1 MEYIPYVIGTS
12 LFGGSLSFFVGNIYT
27 KDSNELE
34 ISEELNV
41 EISEEKELN
50 DSVDI
55 KSYDVLCNNNKY
67 LGKTFN
73 EKSVAITNICIKEC
87 NLKMRVYSKK
97 KHYNKLRKYIY
108 EYEKEGHDSFVKN
121 HYQILAGT
129 I

>member
-1 MEYIPYVIGTS
+1 MEYIPYVIATS

-27 KDSNELE
+27 KDSNEIE
-34 ISEELNV
+34 VLN
-41 EISEEKELN
+41 EKKESN
-50 DSVDI
+50 DSLDI
-55 KSYDVLCNNNKY
+55 KSYDVVCNDNKY

-73 EKSVAITNICIKEC
+73 EKSVAITKICIEEC

-121 HYQILAGT
+121 HYQTLPGT

>member
-1 MEYIPYVIGTS
+1 MEYIPYVIATS

-27 KDSNELE
+27 NESNELE
-34 ISEELNV
+34 ISEELN
-41 EISEEKELN
+41 EKKELN
-50 DSVDI
+50 DSLDI
-55 KSYDVLCNNNKY
+55 KSYEVVCNDNKY

-73 EKSVAITNICIKEC
+73 EKSVAITKICIKEC

-121 HYQILAGT
+121 HYQTPPGT

>member
-1 MEYIPYVIGTS
+1 MEYIPYVIATS

-27 KDSNELE
+27 KDSNEIE
-34 ISEELNV
+34 VLN
-41 EISEEKELN
+41 EKKELN
-50 DSVDI
+50 HSLDI
-55 KSYDVLCNNNKY
+55 KSYDVVCNDNKY

-73 EKSVAITNICIKEC
+73 EKSVAITKICIEEC

-108 EYEKEGHDSFVKN
+108 EYEKDGHDSFVKN
-121 HYQILAGT
+121 HYQTLAGT